1 MAKGYFLR
9 IGDKTTCGGEI
20 LSGSATLRFHGIA
33 GARAGDKVSCGR
45 FPGKFEIVGGLPKR
59 RNEGLLLAGTLH
71 SVSSCPCQSTFIH
84 TIENGYEKKAVIN
97 PDTMDMTGQPSG
109 HPNEDGE
116 PEQHAQSTR
125 RHKQSS
131 TGTPL
136 VTDKSISPQS
146 HEEPDKPKRE
156 ITLTLGVFFDGT
168 GNNAINT
175 ENMLKACSSE
185 HFNLSDKDA
194 KTILTQC
201 GHNRM
206 GVSGFGAG
214 SYTGY
219 YTNVHWLHT
228 LYKINFPA
236 ESQKIQRAIYIE
248 GIGTEAGKPDS
259 PVGLGLG
266 ISDTG
271 VIAKT
276 DNALVKLVKMIGNIK
291 DDFSGKVVIK
301 NLYFDVFGFSR
312 GAAAA
317 RHFTNR
323 IFSKDSAVIEA
334 IRLGFGDMEYHGA
347 PEGKTRFLGIF
358 DTVAAIGTPSNG
370 LNPHTADTGDVNIV
384 LRPGVAEKVFHIT
397 AQNECRFN
405 FALNSVKPAWPEL
418 ALPGVHS
425 DIGGGYLPL
434 ERENLFISR
443 PLVETVP
450 FTRPGEQTRVY
461 QQTVHEQGVLNLA
474 PTIAPLMRTNKF
486 SVETWYDDRMPQ
498 DRYGNFQKRS
508 FAALVMRDRVVKND
522 WSKVV
527 LRVMLDAAQEAGA
540 IFEPIRETNTE
551 LQIPLELTSFCAQ
564 AIAYGKATRSGPT
577 TQGFTIDEIDQI
589 AKDYIHCSSNWDAV
603 VTDASGGIQGGTSA
617 AEIIFTGRP
626 DENWRRSEYNMDGK
640 KLW

>member
-1 MAKGYFLR
+1 MAKGFFLR
-9 IGDKTTCGGEI
+9 IGDKTTCGGAI
-20 LSGSATLRFHGIA
+20 LSGSSTLRFHGVP
-33 GARAGDKVSCGR
+33 GARVGDKVTCGK
-45 FPGKFEIVGGLPKR
+45 FPGMFEIVGGLPKR

-71 SVSSCPCQSTFIH
+71 SVSSCPCRATFIH
-84 TIENGYEKKAVIN
+84 TIENGYEKRAVVTPQTLGLN
-97 PDTMDMTGQPSG
+97 GQQSANM
-109 HPNEDGE
+109 NEDGE
-116 PEQHAQSTR
+116 PEQHAQSVKRQT
-125 RHKQSS
+125 KLPAKDPFVAP
-131 TGTPL
+131 GL
-136 VTDKSISPQS
+136 SPAS
-146 HEEPDKPKRE
+146 VEVPKRE

-194 KTILTQC
+194 KTILIQC
-201 GHNRM
+201 GQRQM
-206 GVSGFGAG
+206 GVSGFEAS

-219 YTNVHWLHT
+219 YTNVHWLYT
-228 LYKINFPA
+228 LYKVDLPV
-236 ESQKIQRAIYIE
+236 ESGAAQQAIYVE
-248 GIGTEAGKPDS
+248 GIGTKAGSPDS

-276 DNALVKLVKMIGNIK
+276 DDAVADLVQAIITARDNFPENQNIIVKKIQ
-291 DDFSGKVVIK
+291 
-301 NLYFDVFGFSR
+301 FDIFGFSR

-317 RHFTNR
+317 RHFANR
-323 IFSKDSAVIEA
+323 IFSKDGAVIAA
-334 IRLGFGDMEYHGA
+334 IRQGLGEVEYHGS

-405 FALNSVKPAWPEL
+405 FALNSVRPAWPEL

-425 DIGGGYLPL
+425 DIGGGYLPVEL
-434 ERENLFISR
+434 ENLYMSR
-443 PLVETVP
+443 PRVETVP
-450 FTRPGEQTRVY
+450 LIQSGKETRVY
-461 QQTVHEQGVLNLA
+461 RQTLAEREMLSLA
-474 PTIAPLMRTNKF
+474 PTIAPVMRTNNI
-486 SVETWYDDRMPQ
+486 VPETWYDDRMPQ
-498 DRYGNFQKRS
+498 DRYGSFQKRS
-508 FAALVMRDRVVKND
+508 FAALLLKDRIVKND

-540 IFEPIRETNTE
+540 IFETIRESNMD
-551 LQIPLELTSFCAQ
+551 LKIPVELTSFCTK
-564 AIAYGKATRSGPT
+564 AISLGKATRMGPT
-577 TQGFTIDEIDQI
+577 IQGFTTDEIDKI
-589 AKDYIHCSSNWDAV
+589 AKDYIHCSSNWNAV
-603 VTDASGGIQGGTSA
+603 VTDSRGRVRDGTSP
-617 AEIIFTGRP
+617 AEMISFTGRP